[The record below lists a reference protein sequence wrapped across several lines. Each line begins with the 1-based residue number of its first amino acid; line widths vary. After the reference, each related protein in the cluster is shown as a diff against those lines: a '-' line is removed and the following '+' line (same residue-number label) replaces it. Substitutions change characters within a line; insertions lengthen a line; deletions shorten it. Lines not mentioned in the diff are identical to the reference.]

1 MPAHARVWL
10 RRDPSGF
17 GLLQR
22 REAATVVVNP
32 AARMVG
38 AAAVAF
44 LPCWGLNAA
53 LMRTHRAQS
62 SRMGRTHARN
72 VTCNHCLRQA
82 MDMAGCR

>member
-1 MPAHARVWL
+1 MILEVSVFCNAVKRSP
-10 RRDPSGF
+10 
-17 GLLQR
+17 LL
-22 REAATVVVNP
+22 NP

-44 LPCWGLNAA
+44 LPRWGLNAA
-53 LMRTHRAQS
+53 LMRTYRAQS